1 MRIPLI
7 ALASG
12 VLSVLVVTGSAAQ
25 ATSSPPPLAAAPSG
39 LAAPAPP
46 AAPAAAAQR
55 GFPTVLTKNRL
66 YRSGAVDS
74 FTCSPGEPRAGSA
87 NSLKTYLLKVARCVN
102 LMYARQFK
110 AAGMSYRVPKIVIR
124 ATGARTPC
132 GKLTNTYTAHYCTAS
147 QTIYQ
152 ILPKS
157 TIRNPWGLTL
167 AKTMA
172 HEIGHHAQQRAG
184 IVPAFNQLYAQ
195 ARTKTARNYLNHR
208 VEQQAECMAGVFLGS
223 VQESLPVVFEEWDQV
238 VDWAAKH
245 ATDTVHGKGRN
256 QAFWLE
262 RGYDSQSFASCN
274 TWSAPN
280 ARVA

>member
-1 MRIPLI
+1 MRNPLI

-12 VLSVLVVTGSAAQ
+12 ALSVLVVTGSAAQ
-25 ATSSPPPLAAAPSG
+25 ATSSPPPLAAAPAG
-39 LAAPAPP
+39 VTAPAPM
-46 AAPAAAAQR
+46 AAPSAAKRA
-55 GFPTVLTKNRL
+55 FPTVLTKNRL

-74 FTCSPGEPRAGSA
+74 FACSPGEPRAGSA

-124 ATGARTPC
+124 TSGAKTPC
-132 GKLTNTYTAHYCTAS
+132 GKLSTTYTAHYCTAS

-152 ILPKS
+152 FLPKA
-157 TIRNPWGLTL
+157 TVRNPWGLTL

-184 IVPAFNQLYAQ
+184 IVPTFNQLYAQ
-195 ARTKTARNYLNHR
+195 ARTKTARDYLNHR

-223 VQESLPVVFEEWDQV
+223 VQESLPVIADEWDQV

-262 RGYDSQSFASCN
+262 RGYNSQSFLSCN
-274 TWSAPN
+274 TWSVSN

>member
-12 VLSVLVVTGSAAQ
+12 MLSVVFVTGSAAQ
-25 ATSSPPPLAAAPSG
+25 AAPSPPPLAAAPSTQ
-39 LAAPAPP
+39 AAPAPL
-46 AAPAAAAQR
+46 AAPAAAQR

-74 FTCSPGEPRAGSA
+74 FTCSPGTPRKGSA
-87 NSLKTYLLKVARCVN
+87 NSLKAYLLQVARCVN
-102 LMYARQFK
+102 AMYARQFQV
-110 AAGMSYRVPKIVIR
+110 AGLSYRVPKIVIR
-124 ATGARTPC
+124 ASGTKTPC
-132 GKLTNTYTAHYCTAS
+132 GKLTNTYTAHYCPSS

-152 ILPKS
+152 FLPKS
-157 TIRNPWGLTL
+157 QIRDPWGLTL

-184 IVPAFNQLYAQ
+184 IVPSFNRLYAQ
-195 ARTKTARNYLNHR
+195 ARTKTARDYLSHR
-208 VEQQAECMAGVFLGS
+208 VEQQAECMAGVFLGA

-245 ATDTVHGKGRN
+245 ASDTVHGKGRN

-262 RGYDSQSFASCN
+262 RGFASQSFQACN
-274 TWSAPN
+274 TWTASN